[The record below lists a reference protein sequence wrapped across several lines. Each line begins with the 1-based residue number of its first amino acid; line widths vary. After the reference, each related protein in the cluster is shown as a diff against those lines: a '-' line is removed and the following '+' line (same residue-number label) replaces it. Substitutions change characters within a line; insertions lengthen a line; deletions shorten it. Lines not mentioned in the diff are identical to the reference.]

1 MNSSQKAYILGIRR
15 NYRGVPLEKQLRSGG
30 LGFELIEG
38 SDSHD
43 LHFDLNPSKKIT
55 SHKQIGFGM
64 SVGEFACYLGHLRM
78 IQKASSD
85 MVEIGF
91 FFEDDA
97 TLLYPERFKYI
108 VDNFAELPDG
118 IFCLYRGP
126 NLMLFGKE
134 LSILGLRFKKSISI
148 PTGTIGYMMNRNTI
162 KQYLKYVQVDNTI
175 LQRADY
181 PLTLPSSIKIF
192 TSSESI
198 FSERN
203 EVSIIGI
210 RDSKYFS
217 NFEKI
222 RIYSFYSWLLNRRE
236 VPLRRFMKQF
246 HFRYFSEKLSKF
258 FDVFL
263 H

>member
-1 MNSSQKAYILGIRR
+1 MTPSQKAYILGIRR
-15 NYRGVPLEKQLRSGG
+15 NYRGAPLEKQLRSVG
-30 LGFELIEG
+30 LQFDVIEG
-38 SDSHD
+38 LDSND
-43 LHFDLNPSKKIT
+43 LHFDLNLSKKIT
-55 SHKQIGFGM
+55 SRKQIGFGM

-85 MVEIGF
+85 MGEIGF

-97 TLLYPERFKYI
+97 TLLYPERFKHI
-108 VDNFAELPDG
+108 INNFTDLPDG

-126 NLMLFGKE
+126 NLILFGKE
-134 LSILGLRFKKSISI
+134 LSILGLKFKNSMSI
-148 PTGTIGYMMNRNTI
+148 PTGTIAYMMNRNTI
-162 KQYLKYVQVDNTI
+162 KQYEQYVQQDNII

-181 PLTLPSSIKIF
+181 PLTLPNRIKIF

-203 EVSIIGI
+203 EASVIG
-210 RDSKYFS
+210 RREPESVS

-246 HFRYFSEKLSKF
+246 HLRYFSERVFAF
-258 FDVFL
+258 FDVFS